1 MPARS
6 RWILGFA
13 VATFAFARLAGAHV
27 HLCFDGAQEPLA
39 LHTAGTAD
47 VDDHRAE
54 SPCLND
60 VDVDP
65 VGDGLSKIAKS
76 DLPAVAIVAAV
87 RVAFIG
93 QTRATAM
100 EDHSARLPQPLR
112 RFIVPPLRAPP
123 I

>member
-6 RWILGFA
+6 RWVIGFA
-13 VATFAFARLAGAHV
+13 VAAFVFVRLTGAHV
-27 HLCFDGAQEPLA
+27 HLCFDGAQAPLE
-39 LHTAGTAD
+39 LHTAGSAD
-47 VDDHRAE
+47 LNDHRAQ

-76 DLPAVAIVAAV
+76 DLPAVAIPAAV
-87 RVAFIG
+87 RLAFLG
-93 QTRATAM
+93 QTRAIAM
-100 EDHSARLPQPLR
+100 ELLSARLPQPLR